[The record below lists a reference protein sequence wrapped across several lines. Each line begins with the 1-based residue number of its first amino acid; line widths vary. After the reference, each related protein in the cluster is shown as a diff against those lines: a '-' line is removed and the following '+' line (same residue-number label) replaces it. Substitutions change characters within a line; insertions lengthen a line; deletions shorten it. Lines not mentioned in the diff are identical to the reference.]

1 LVKEIWRKARKKSAF
16 LALWMALG
24 GQFLWP
30 EARAEWELSPSLKLE
45 VEESSNLLL
54 DEGSRSGAALWA
66 WGGIRV
72 RREGAK
78 VFLEFDYGL
87 GVRQLWLE
95 GDGDETSRSLT
106 AQQAKLMTAVDLSPA
121 TSVGATNLYEDFEIY
136 DLPDEDFEL
145 YRLSASLKRD
155 VGAWWTARVGAGLED
170 LESTERETVRD
181 YQERSAELRAG
192 TRGPR
197 RHAVGATI
205 GYRERDFESTGTKD
219 YEEIRFAVNE
229 RSKLNPRVEARVELG
244 YSERKYEEDGDSDE
258 MDGSLQMKWELNKK
272 TELELRYRTMR
283 EDTLF
288 IPEDVDFVGRGDV
301 LLMSLP
307 ANYRE
312 VRVNAVDAALRRKM
326 SSRTDVILQ
335 GAYQDV
341 DGEKADVVD
350 GGEGVRESSVLGA
363 LRIMRKLSENSTA
376 SVRIAAGRRDSTGRG
391 DYDFA
396 SLMLSIEVKFGGRP

>member
-1 LVKEIWRKARKKSAF
+1 LVKEIWRKARRGGF

-24 GQFLWP
+24 AQLLWP

-45 VEESSNLLL
+45 VEESSNLLF
-54 DEGSRSGAALWA
+54 DEDARSGAALWGWA
-66 WGGIRV
+66 GIKA
-72 RREGAK
+72 RRQGAK

-95 GDGDETSRSLT
+95 ADTDDTSRSLA
-106 AQQAKLMTAVDLSPA
+106 AQQAKLVTAVDISPV
-121 TSVGATNLYEDFEIY
+121 TSVGVTNLYEDFEIY

-145 YRLSASLKRD
+145 YRLSASFKRD
-155 VGAWWTARVGAGLED
+155 IGAWWTTRVAAGLED

-181 YQERSAELRAG
+181 YQERSGHLRVG
-192 TRGPR
+192 MREPR

-205 GYRERDFESTGTKD
+205 GYRERNFERADIKD
-219 YEEIRFAVNE
+219 YEEIRFAVDE
-229 RSKLNPRVEARVELG
+229 RAKMNPRVEATVEVG
-244 YSERKYEEDGDSDE
+244 YSQRDYKEGGDSEDI
-258 MDGSLQMKWELNKK
+258 DGSLRLKWELNKK
-272 TELELRYRTMR
+272 TEWELRFRTMR

-288 IPEDVDFVGRGDV
+288 IPEEVEFVGGGDV

-312 VRVNAVDAALRRKM
+312 VRVNALDASLRRKM
-326 SSRTDVILQ
+326 SPKTEVILQ

-341 DGEKADVVD
+341 DGEKGDAVS
-350 GGEGVRESSVLGA
+350 GSEGVRESSVLGA
-363 LRIMRKLSENSTA
+363 LRITRDLSKRATA
-376 SVRIAAGRRDSTGRG
+376 SVRIAGGRRDSTGRG

-396 SLMLSIEVKFGGRP
+396 SLMLSIEIRFGGRQ